1 MKRLMQK
8 GNAKNQRELILP
20 APKENN
26 RNRKRNDSEKESKKE
41 NDEKD
46 EKEKKER
53 KPWSEGSLGKPVSSS
68 GKSCFFGDISR
79 HFETF

>member
-41 NDEKD
+41 GDEDK

-68 GKSCFFGDISR
+68 GKIFLFTRKLC
-79 HFETF
+79 